1 MVRGRF
7 RRPVFELPSVLDATG
22 LLDKAF
28 GRAAK
33 ATATGPD
40 RIARARNLAA
50 ARVRIAGQTIE
61 STLRGIVKGF
71 PSLDRLPPFYRE
83 LVDILVDANQ
93 LKKHLGAIDW
103 AADRTAN
110 MARDYRRRIGKAER
124 DGTSGDLGALPRRGP
139 NPLPP
144 RSHGDLWV
152 SARRPTEAPGRDP

>member
-1 MVRGRF
+1 
-7 RRPVFELPSVLDATG
+7 VFELPSVLDATG

-71 PSLDRLPPFYRE
+71 P
-83 LVDILVDANQ
+83 A
-93 LKKHLGAIDW
+93 
-103 AADRTAN
+103 
-110 MARDYRRRIGKAER
+110 
-124 DGTSGDLGALPRRGP
+124 
-139 NPLPP
+139 
-144 RSHGDLWV
+144 
-152 SARRPTEAPGRDP
+152 

>member
-71 PSLDRLPPFYRE
+71 PSVDRLPPFYRE
-83 LVDILVDANQ
+83 LVEILVDENQ
-93 LKKHLGAIDW
+93 LKKLTGEIHW
-103 AADRTAN
+103 EADRTP
-110 MARDYRRRIGKAER
+110 DKVAER
-124 DGTSGDLGALPRRGP
+124 DRLI
-139 NPLPP
+139 
-144 RSHGDLWV
+144 
-152 SARRPTEAPGRDP
+152 